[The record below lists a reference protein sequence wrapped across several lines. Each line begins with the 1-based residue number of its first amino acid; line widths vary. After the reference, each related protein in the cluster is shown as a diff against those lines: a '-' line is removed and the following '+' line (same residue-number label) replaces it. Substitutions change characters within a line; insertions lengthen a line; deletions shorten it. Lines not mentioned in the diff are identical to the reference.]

1 MSVINRMLRDLDQRQ
16 HNPGGASYPPAA
28 SAPQP
33 VHWIWLVAVALG
45 TAAVI
50 IGALLI
56 WWWANTAEVS
66 ADTTNKMP
74 SIEPVQQ
81 LAEQSTKRSGDDDAQ
96 QQNSEQP
103 ATQEPAATDLSTAEA
118 SQPGS
123 KPGAAVAVESSEQSA
138 DDNKTE
144 SEPAVAEPK
153 SEEKAES
160 KAEAKPEAKP
170 ESKPEP
176 EQTDA
181 SASSFEKTSVQLT
194 PRELAENNLEKA
206 RVALRKGEREKAQG
220 LLEKA
225 LIVMPDHVA
234 VRSEL
239 AAYWFGRGQVTRAI
253 ALLRNGLERQPMQSQ
268 WQLLHARILEQT
280 GNIED
285 VYSTLLSI
293 DPDAEEYPELL
304 QLRAMAANQ
313 LGYFDQAAADYA
325 ALAAVQPRG
334 RWWLAAAAAFEDAG
348 NIPAAIRCY
357 QQAVESVDLAREG
370 RSYAQQR
377 LQALGGQ

>member
-16 HNPGGASYPPAA
+16 HNPGGSSYTPAA

-33 VHWIWLVAVALG
+33 LHWAWLLAVALG
-45 TAAVI
+45 TATLI
-50 IGALLI
+50 IVALLI
-56 WWWANTAEVS
+56 WWWINTTAVS
-66 ADTTNKMP
+66 ADTARTMP
-74 SIEPVQQ
+74 AVEPVQQ
-81 LAEQSTKRSGDDDAQ
+81 LAEQTITVREDQDGQ
-96 QQNSEQP
+96 QQNTEQP
-103 ATQEPAATDLSTAEA
+103 AAENRSAGDLSAAEVSRA
-118 SQPGS
+118 TPE
-123 KPGAAVAVESSEQSA
+123 PEAPVVAELSEQSA
-138 DDNKTE
+138 DDSETE
-144 SEPAVAEPK
+144 TEPASAEIK
-153 SEEKAES
+153 SES
-160 KAEAKPEAKP
+160 KPKPES

-181 SASSFEKTSVQLT
+181 SLSSFEKKSVQLT

-285 VYSTLLSI
+285 VYGSLRSI
-293 DPDAEEYPELL
+293 DPDAEEFPELL

-325 ALAAVQPRG
+325 ALAVEQPRG

-348 NIPAAIRCY
+348 NIPAAIRSY
-357 QQAVESVDLAREG
+357 QQAVESADLAREG

>member
-81 LAEQSTKRSGDDDAQ
+81 LAEQSTKRSGDEKAQ

-103 ATQEPAATDLSTAEA
+103 ATEEPAATDLSNAKA

-123 KPGAAVAVESSEQSA
+123 KPGAPVAVESSEQSA

-144 SEPAVAEPK
+144 SGPAVAEPK
-153 SEEKAES
+153 PAEKAES
-160 KAEAKPEAKP
+160 KKEP
-170 ESKPEP
+170 ESKPKPDP

-194 PRELAENNLEKA
+194 ARELAENNLEKA